1 MPPHN
6 HLFGAVMPAQGLIN
20 VWRIWGGVTTCVT
33 HVFTTAD
40 DPNSRPDN
48 TTQCTAL
55 QTTQCAVQ
63 RAKGALH
70 VGPVDGLARQVADRI
85 PQDLQLQVQG
95 RPCNRKGLGAA
106 AKTAA
111 GL

>member
-1 MPPHN
+1 M
-6 HLFGAVMPAQGLIN
+6 
-20 VWRIWGGVTTCVT
+20 RYTCVT

-63 RAKGALH
+63 QAKGALH
-70 VGPVDGLARQVADRI
+70 VGPVDGLDRQVADRI
-85 PQDLQLQVQG
+85 PQDLQPQFMTYKVQL
-95 RPCNRKGLGAA
+95 RRSYLHLTNVKCPPP
-106 AKTAA
+106 TFTFS
-111 GL
+111 